1 MFQCQN
7 FLPRAD
13 MNGDQIYT
21 ITDLWLQIKAI
32 WLIPGNVGLE
42 VLASVPGAVQF
53 LELDC
58 WSASGFIGAIVSGYL
73 WGLVIMIVGSILMGM
88 RKAAGN

>member
-7 FLPRAD
+7 VLPRVD

-32 WLIPGNVGLE
+32 WLIPGNVVLE
-42 VLASVPGAVQF
+42 QVALIPGAVQF

-73 WGLVIMIVGSILMGM
+73 WWLALIASCTVVIGVA
-88 RKAAGN
+88 KAAAR